1 MKNKSLWTLT
11 FTPLYNAKMP
21 EIIYLT
27 ANWFAFQCKELRHYS
42 VFYLQQENLV
52 KENWRNWSNRKKKK
66 KKNKVDGA
74 GDQT

>member
-1 MKNKSLWTLT
+1 MKNKSLWTFT
-11 FTPLYNAKMP
+11 FTPLYNVKMP

-27 ANWFAFQCKELRHYS
+27 ANWFAFQCNKLRHYS

-52 KENWRNWSNRKKKK
+52 TELIEQEKE
-66 KKNKVDGA
+66 KNEVDGA

>member
-1 MKNKSLWTLT
+1 MKNKSLWTFT
-11 FTPLYNAKMP
+11 FTPLYNVKMP

-27 ANWFAFQCKELRHYS
+27 ANWFAFQSNELRHYS

-66 KKNKVDGA
+66 TK
-74 GDQT
+74 